1 MDLGLKGKTAI
12 VTAASGGLGIFI
24 AEEFAREGAQV
35 ILSARDPERLDAAV
49 ERIQMISEGSAKGMI
64 ADMTDAAAV
73 TAMVQDVDK
82 TFGGIDI
89 VVANSGGADTSP
101 FGEMSDQK
109 WRDAAEVKIIAQL
122 RLARE
127 VFNSMVQRGT
137 GGRLIFMAGTHG
149 RQPHAHAITAGF
161 CNAALQNVSKA
172 IAEEGG
178 PHDILSNVVNPGPFA
193 TQRMI
198 YLAEEKARE
207 DGISLEEATAIL
219 ANETVLK
226 RYGQPEELAAFIVF
240 LASQRASYITGST
253 FDIDGG
259 QVKAL

>member
-1 MDLGLKGKTAI
+1 MDLGLKGKTVI
-12 VTAASGGLGIFI
+12 VTAASGGLGVFI

-35 ILSARDPERLDAAV
+35 ILSARDRGRLDSAV
-49 ERIQMISEGSAKGMI
+49 ERLQKISDGSAKGII
-64 ADMTDAAAV
+64 ADMTDAGAV
-73 TAMVQDVDK
+73 TEMVQDVVS
-82 TFGGIDI
+82 TFGGID
-89 VVANSGGADTSP
+89 VLVANSGGANTSP
-101 FGEMSDQK
+101 FGEMSDQQ

-178 PHDILSNVVNPGPFA
+178 PHNILSNVVNPGPFA

-219 ANETVLK
+219 ADETVLK

-240 LASQRASYITGST
+240 LASQRASYITGAT